1 METTLNKIEQ
11 LGKKNIIKNYA
22 ERIRTDNLEELIQ
35 SVRTQADTGEGK
47 FLKTTKNTPNKG
59 L

>member
-47 FLKTTKNTPNKG
+47 IFENYQKHSK
-59 L
+59 